1 TPVLISQVYGG
12 GGNTGATYNQD
23 YIELYNRSAVS
34 QSLAGWSVQYASA
47 AGTTWAPAALSGSIG
62 AGKYYLVAMS
72 TVGTA
77 GSALP
82 TPDATGGTAMSATAG
97 KVALVNST
105 TALSG
110 ANPVGSTGLQDLVGY
125 GTTASG
131 YEGSGPAPAPSAT
144 LAVFR
149 AGGGLTDTDNNAADF
164 TTGTPNPRNG
174 GSVAAA
180 PVITSAN
187 AVSGFVGVSLSY
199 QITAS
204 NGPTSFG
211 ASNLPTGL
219 SVNTANGLIS
229 GAPTLAG
236 TNVAQVF
243 ASNSSGTG
251 TNNVTFSITT
261 PQIPVITSSGTA
273 SGTVGQAF
281 SYQISASN
289 NPTTFAASNLPTG
302 LSVNASSGA
311 ITGTPTVAGTNTAV
325 IYAGNVAGTASAN
338 LV

>member
-1 TPVLISQVYGG
+1 
-12 GGNTGATYNQD
+12 
-23 YIELYNRSAVS
+23 
-34 QSLAGWSVQYASA
+34 
-47 AGTTWAPAALSGSIG
+47 
-62 AGKYYLVAMS
+62 MS

-338 LV
+338 LVIGIAPPSGGGSVTYLSEDFSSATSGDSISTSNNTS